1 MLRRKPTK
9 CIFKLFVVFQKANR
23 NSSFTNVKAIETNE
37 DVKFFVFWGFFLVLV
52 FVFVFHFLPLSEITS
67 GQFGNTGYLL
77 LTRSSFPHK
86 G

>member
-37 DVKFFVFWGFFLVLV
+37 DVKFFVFWGFFW
-52 FVFVFHFLPLSEITS
+52 FWFLFLYFIFCLCLKLHQVSLGTLDTS
-67 GQFGNTGYLL
+67 C
-77 LTRSSFPHK
+77 
-86 G
+86 

>member
-37 DVKFFVFWGFFLVLV
+37 DVKFFVFCFFLV
-52 FVFVFHFLPLSEITS
+52 FVFVFVFCFLPLSEITS